1 MCRYYQE
8 RHEDSSRYW
17 SHQSPYCYF
26 VLDRLLALNGQDD
39 VEVELRPVLPGVI
52 RDGGLFAGRAEIE
65 RAERVNGS
73 KLPPLIKLL
82 RSSQN
87 LRSAAFAYCVQTNY
101 VTR

>member
-1 MCRYYQE
+1 MRIV
-8 RHEDSSRYW
+8 RAYW

-52 RDGGLFAGRAEIE
+52 RDGSLFAGRAEIE

-73 KLPPLIKLL
+73 KLPRPNQTVEIKSKSEVSSL
-82 RSSQN
+82 RVLCANELCDTLS
-87 LRSAAFAYCVQTNY
+87 V
-101 VTR
+101 